1 MIWSQGNNANC
12 PLKATEKRKTTTLKW
27 LDTLLLLTFSNLPL
41 LPFNMHFY
49 PKQPTLAYTVA
60 NLVLRGSP
68 VAEFEPA
75 IF

>member
-12 PLKATEKRKTTTLKW
+12 PLKATEKRKTTKSKW
-27 LDTLLLLTFSNLPL
+27 LDTLLLLPCSNLPL
-41 LPFNMHFY
+41 LPFSMHFY
-49 PKQPTLAYTVA
+49 PKQPTLATVA
-60 NLVLRGSP
+60 KLVLSGSP